1 MRMIRASILFL
12 FMVFTSA
19 QREKKF
25 HKPVLDTRNEAERA
39 SRGCTNLTVVLD
51 NWKYAIVTQVKDLLL
66 NDHRT
71 VLPDYG
77 RIQPLSDALGDL
89 YKEFNA
95 LKDRLSDLTSKFHS
109 VEGFVDEL
117 RSGRKPS
124 TSPRGDPPAPGGEAG
139 GEAQSPGIDSGF
151 RRGRRTRVVVRR
163 VQRPVSSEPGRV

>member
-1 MRMIRASILFL
+1 MRTIGVLFIFLFL
-12 FMVFTSA
+12 FFTSA
-19 QREKKF
+19 QKTF
-25 HKPVLDTRNEAERA
+25 FKPELDHRNEDRVG
-39 SRGCTNLTVVLD
+39 SRGCSNLTVVLD

-95 LKDRLSDLTSKFHS
+95 LKDRLADLTSKFDA
-109 VEGFVDEL
+109 VEGFVDDI
-117 RSGRKPS
+117 RRGRKPS
-124 TSPRGDPPAPGGEAG
+124 PPVSGQTSVGEALTPV
-139 GEAQSPGIDSGF
+139 ADPGF

-163 VQRPVSSEPGRV
+163 VQRPAGGRIPHHGRV